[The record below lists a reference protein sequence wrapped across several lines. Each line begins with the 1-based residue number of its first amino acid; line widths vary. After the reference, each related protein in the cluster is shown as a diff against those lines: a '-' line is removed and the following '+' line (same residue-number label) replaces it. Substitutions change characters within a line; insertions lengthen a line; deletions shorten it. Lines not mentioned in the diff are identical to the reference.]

1 MNSDAIEISGNRFR
15 YSALVGQCLMAAAGE
30 LVRNPHLIPLP
41 VGVEGAK
48 RPVRADTR
56 SFLQITGNRC
66 AIIADETSAR
76 LSGDRVCEAFASQN
90 FSPQLITV
98 PVGERSKSLT
108 QVEKICD
115 EMIKAGFDRSSFVVG
130 LGGGVIGDI
139 SGFVAAIFQR
149 GIPHI
154 QIPTTLL
161 AMVDSSIGGKTGV
174 NLEAG
179 KNMIGLIHH
188 PALVICDVDALESLR
203 PQELRQGY
211 AEIIKHAV
219 IRDAEMFRDLSSS
232 RVPAE
237 GFRCDS
243 LKVSR
248 PDPSTSLR
256 SARDDKMI
264 ELIRRNIA
272 IKARIVSVDDRETS
286 GQRALLN
293 FGHTVGHGIER
304 ATDFRIPHG
313 DCISIGMVA
322 ACAISMS
329 RAALSANHRDEVVAL
344 LKKFS
349 LPTQLPAEV
358 DREKIIDAIAH
369 DKKFSA
375 GQIRFVVT
383 PKIGEAQV
391 SSDVTMDDIRAAIGE
406 L

>member
-1 MNSDAIEISGNRFR
+1 MNSDAIEISGNGFR
-15 YSALVGQCLMAAAGE
+15 YPAFVGRGLIAKAGE
-30 LVRNPHLIPLP
+30 IARRVIDR
-41 VGVEGAK
+41 
-48 RPVRADTR
+48 
-56 SFLQITGNRC
+56 NRC
-66 AIIADETSAR
+66 AIIADQTSAR
-76 LSGDRVCEAFASQN
+76 LFGDRVAEN
-90 FSPQLITV
+90 FSSIKFLSKLIAI
-98 PVGERSKSLT
+98 PAGEKSKSLA

-174 NLEAG
+174 NLQAG
-179 KNMIGLIHH
+179 KNLVGVIHH
-188 PALVICDVDALESLR
+188 PALIICDVDALESMP
-203 PQELRQGY
+203 PQR
-211 AEIIKHAV
+211 
-219 IRDAEMFRDLSSS
+219 
-232 RVPAE
+232 
-237 GFRCDS
+237 
-243 LKVSR
+243 
-248 PDPSTSLR
+248 DPSTSLR
-256 SARDDKMI
+256 LARDDEMV

-286 GQRALLN
+286 GERALLN

-322 ACAISMS
+322 ACAISMK
-329 RAALSANHRDEVVAL
+329 RAVLSANQWDEVVAL
-344 LKKFS
+344 LKKFG

-375 GQIRFVVT
+375 GKIRFVVT
-383 PKIGEAQV
+383 PKIGEAHV

>member
-1 MNSDAIEISGNRFR
+1 VNSDAIEISGNGFR
-15 YSALVGQCLMAAAGE
+15 YPAFVGRGLIAKAGE
-30 LVRNPHLIPLP
+30 IARRVIDR
-41 VGVEGAK
+41 
-48 RPVRADTR
+48 
-56 SFLQITGNRC
+56 NRC
-66 AIIADETSAR
+66 AIIADQTSAR
-76 LSGDRVCEAFASQN
+76 LFGDRVSEN
-90 FSPQLITV
+90 FSSKKFSSKLITIAA
-98 PVGERSKSLT
+98 GEKSKSLA

-174 NLEAG
+174 NLQAG
-179 KNMIGLIHH
+179 KNLVGVIHH
-188 PALVICDVDALESLR
+188 PALIICDVDALESLP

-211 AEIIKHAV
+211 AEIIKHAI
-219 IRDAEMFRDLSSS
+219 IRDAEMFRDLSSRAQVEGS
-232 RVPAE
+232 RGE
-237 GFRCDS
+237 S
-243 LKVSR
+243 LKVAQR
-248 PDPSTSLR
+248 DPSSSLR
-256 SARDDKMI
+256 SAWDDKMV

-286 GQRALLN
+286 GERALLN

-322 ACAISMS
+322 ACAVSIK
-329 RAALSANHRDEVVAL
+329 RAALSANQREEVVAL
-344 LKKFS
+344 LEKFS

>member
-1 MNSDAIEISGNRFR
+1 MNSDAIEISGDGFR
-15 YSALVGQCLMAAAGE
+15 YPAFVGRGLIAKAGE
-30 LVRNPHLIPLP
+30 IARRVIDR
-41 VGVEGAK
+41 
-48 RPVRADTR
+48 
-56 SFLQITGNRC
+56 NRC
-66 AIIADETSAR
+66 AIIADQTSAR
-76 LSGDRVCEAFASQN
+76 LFGDRVSEN
-90 FSPQLITV
+90 FSSKKFLSKLITIAA
-98 PVGERSKSLT
+98 GEKSKSFT

-174 NLEAG
+174 NLQAG
-179 KNMIGLIHH
+179 KNLVGVIHH
-188 PALVICDVDALESLR
+188 PALIICDVDALESLP
-203 PQELRQGY
+203 PQDLRQGY
-211 AEIIKHAV
+211 AEIIKHAI
-219 IRDAEMFRDLSSS
+219 IRDAQMFRDLSY
-232 RVPAE
+232 RALAE
-237 GFRCDS
+237 GSRGES
-243 LKVSR
+243 LKVAQR
-248 PDPSTSLR
+248 DASTPLR
-256 SARDDKMI
+256 FARDDEMV

-286 GQRALLN
+286 GERALLN

-322 ACAISMS
+322 ACAISMK
-329 RAALSANHRDEVVAL
+329 RAALSANQREEVVAL
-344 LKKFS
+344 LEKFS
-349 LPTQLPAEV
+349 LPTQLPTEV

-375 GQIRFVVT
+375 DKIRFVVT
-383 PKIGEAQV
+383 PKIGEAHI
-391 SSDVTMDDIRAAIGE
+391 SSNVTMDDIRAAILE